1 MPVDCTRWTAV
12 KVIILSPFFF
22 FTMAVNIIFKI
33 LGYLKLKR
41 KVGLLSGVCL
51 IVGNMIGNV
60 TVK

>member
-33 LGYLKLKR
+33 LGLKLKR

>member
-12 KVIILSPFFF
+12 KVIILSHFFF
-22 FTMAVNIIFKI
+22 FTMVVYIIFKI
-33 LGYLKLKR
+33 LALKLKR